1 MKSVSLV
8 LGSGGARGLAHI
20 GVIKWLEENDYKIE
34 SISGCSMGALV
45 GGFYAAGRL
54 DDYVNWVEEI
64 DVLDMLKLL
73 DFKGSGGLVS
83 GDNIINRL
91 EEIMGGDRLIEDLLL
106 SFTAVTTDIDEEK
119 EVWLNKGSLLKA
131 IRASISIPLF
141 FTPYKY
147 KDMLLVD
154 GGVLNPVPI
163 APTFHDNTDITIA
176 VNLGA
181 DAQHNI
187 ELGLVNPDESSNIST
202 KISDYLSKITLPES
216 IKSKDGMYVIANKS
230 FETMQGTIARMKLAT
245 YPADVEIDIP
255 RNLCGT
261 FDFNKAEKII
271 EYGYNVCA
279 DTFKQENGE

>member
-45 GGFYAAGRL
+45 GGFYAAGKL
-54 DDYVNWVEEI
+54 DAYVQWLKDV

-83 GDNIINRL
+83 GETLMAKMQD
-91 EEIMGGDRLIEDLLL
+91 IMGEDILIENLDFK
-106 SFTAVTTDIDEEK
+106 FTAVTTDIDEEK
-119 EVWLNKGSLLKA
+119 EIWINQGSLLNA

-141 FTPYKY
+141 FTPHRYKG
-147 KDMLLVD
+147 MLLVD

-163 APTFHDNTDITIA
+163 APTFHDNTDLTIA

-181 DAQHNI
+181 DAVYEDTILQNR
-187 ELGLVNPDESSNIST
+187 DEEKSSFSSKIT
-202 KISDYLSKITLPES
+202 KYLSKITLPDS
-216 IKSKDGMYVIANKS
+216 IKNEDGMYVIANKS

-245 YPADVEIDIP
+245 YPPDVEIDVP

-261 FDFNKAEKII
+261 FDFNKADKII
-271 EYGYNVCA
+271 EYGYNLCA
-279 DTFKQENGE
+279 KTFEQSGD

>member
-1 MKSVSLV
+1 MKTVSLV

-20 GVIKWLEENDYKIE
+20 GVIKWLQENEYKIE

-54 DDYVNWVEEI
+54 DDYVEWLKNA

-83 GDNIINRL
+83 GETLMAKLQD
-91 EEIMGGDRLIEDLLL
+91 IMGKDLLIEELDLK
-106 SFTAVTTDIDEEK
+106 FTAVTTDIDEEK
-119 EVWLNKGSLLKA
+119 EIWINEGSLLNA

-141 FTPYKY
+141 FTPHKY
-147 KDMLLVD
+147 KGMLLVD

-163 APTFHDNTDITIA
+163 APTFHDNTNLTIA

-181 DAQHNI
+181 NAVHGI
-187 ELGLVNPDESSNIST
+187 ELLQNSKDEKVSFS
-202 KISDYLSKITLPES
+202 SKITNYLSNITLPDS
-216 IKSKDGMYVIANKS
+216 IQNKNGMYVIANKS

-245 YPADVEIDIP
+245 YPPDIEIDIP

-261 FDFNKAEKII
+261 FDFNKADKII
-271 EYGYNVCA
+271 EYGYNLC
-279 DTFKQENGE
+279 DKTFKKSGD

>member
-20 GVIKWLEENDYKIE
+20 GIIKYLEENGYKIE

-45 GGFYAAGRL
+45 GGFYAAGKL
-54 DDYVNWVEEI
+54 DEYVKWLKDV
-64 DVLDMLKLL
+64 DVLNMLKLL

-83 GDNIINRL
+83 GETL
-91 EEIMGGDRLIEDLLL
+91 MAKMQEIMGEDILIEKLDLK
-106 SFTAVTTDIDEEK
+106 FTAVTTDIDEEK
-119 EVWLNKGSLLKA
+119 EIWINKGSLLNA

-141 FTPYKY
+141 FTPHRYKG
-147 KDMLLVD
+147 MLLVD

-163 APTFHDNTDITIA
+163 APTFHDNTDLTIA

-181 DAQHNI
+181 DAVHEDTILQNR
-187 ELGLVNPDESSNIST
+187 DEEKSSFSSKIT
-202 KISDYLSKITLPES
+202 KYLSKITLPDS
-216 IKSKDGMYVIANKS
+216 IKNEDGMYVIANKS

-245 YPADVEIDIP
+245 YPPDVEIDVP

-261 FDFNKAEKII
+261 FDFHKADKII
-271 EYGYNVCA
+271 EYGYNLCNE
-279 DTFKQENGE
+279 TFEKSGD